1 MKLITV
7 YNKRDWDLVGFVLFH
22 QTWGFQGRYYQDK
35 LAVGLGSFGEE
46 PRDHSGLLP
55 LKKKKRKESR
65 EEKHKKKSF
74 RYLII
79 EMCS

>member
-55 LKKKKRKESR
+55 LKKKKKEGKQR
-65 EEKHKKKSF
+65 GETQEKV
-74 RYLII
+74 L
-79 EMCS
+79 